1 MPKDGTKI
9 MPRRR
14 RKDTKK
20 IQEQKKKKK
29 CKLNKT
35 LPKKNLKNK
44 MHTKNN

>member
-20 IQEQKKKKK
+20 NSRTKEEEKMQTQQDSTE
-29 CKLNKT
+29 
-35 LPKKNLKNK
+35 KNLKNK